1 MSSNR
6 SPSPLSSR
14 NCRNSEANS
23 TTRKSFNVNSFAR
36 PNSLINPKTSN
47 PFTPANTPAATDVN
61 KRTSVMRKSVG
72 NCSMFQDGKENHNR
86 KDAFRSPAKT
96 GSKNF
101 MAPTISA
108 ASKFTPNPS
117 PRKQILAEK
126 NDDPK
131 PVERKELV
139 LESLSVD
146 EVNLA
151 SSNDDFD
158 GIKIRPLC
166 CSPISSPIVPVTES
180 DPNPPPYDP
189 KKNFLSPRPQYLR
202 YKPNPRIE
210 FLLNQEESDV
220 TRLEESFNLSDN
232 SSSDT
237 EENEPEKE
245 PEKEA
250 EFSDDSVSSVTE
262 EKEPE
267 LVELSVCE
275 AVLEE
280 KPIDLKVEKASK
292 PRVSKG
298 FLGSKTV
305 WFVFVLFLVAC
316 FSLSFTESPP
326 IDLPIYEDVGFLEVY
341 QGSLRIAAFA
351 KESFDG
357 LVENIKKW
365 SIDQKSY
372 FFPSHNIED
381 LQFFN
386 LTTSPIQEEFQFNRR
401 VGTDYI
407 QEFEET
413 ERVEEEED
421 FEETDE
427 ESDVIDEVVIEDETD
442 EQIETETEEIVAKK
456 SNLDEVLVSK
466 LEQIDEVVIEEPISE
481 QIQSEIEDIVEE
493 KSNLDD
499 GFVSKSEA
507 IVEVESE
514 IVENDLEVK
523 SNQSMVTVCVA
534 GFFVMVMAVSTVF
547 YMKKKKTNGSQS
559 ANIVANNDSMREE
572 SGSSESNNMK
582 KGYKKHTRESLAASS
597 SSNFST
603 SDSFGSF
610 TTFERIAIKHK
621 DEVMLTPIRRS
632 SRLVKHQAAVCL

>member
-1 MSSNR
+1 
-6 SPSPLSSR
+6 
-14 NCRNSEANS
+14 
-23 TTRKSFNVNSFAR
+23 
-36 PNSLINPKTSN
+36 
-47 PFTPANTPAATDVN
+47 
-61 KRTSVMRKSVG
+61 MRKSVG
-72 NCSMFQDGKENHNR
+72 NGSMFQDGKENQNR
-86 KDAFRSPAKT
+86 KDAAFRSPAKT

-131 PVERKELV
+131 PDPKPVERKELV

-146 EVNLA
+146 EVNIA
-151 SSNDDFD
+151 SSNDDFEA
-158 GIKIRPLC
+158 IKIRPLC
-166 CSPISSPIVPVTES
+166 CSPITSPIVPVTES

-210 FLLNQEESDV
+210 FLLNKEGENDYEESEV

-237 EENEPEKE
+237 EENELEKE

-250 EFSDDSVSSVTE
+250 EFGDDSVSSVTE
-262 EKEPE
+262 EKEPKIG
-267 LVELSVCE
+267 ELSVCE

-372 FFPSHNIED
+372 FFPSHNIGD

-386 LTTSPIQEEFQFNRR
+386 LTTSHVQEEFQFNRR

-407 QEFEET
+407 HDVKEET
-413 ERVEEEED
+413 ESERVEEEED
-421 FEETDE
+421 YEEIDE

-507 IVEVESE
+507 VVEVESE
-514 IVENDLEVK
+514 IVENDLKVE

-534 GFFVMVMAVSTVF
+534 GFFVAVMAVSTVF
-547 YMKKKKTNGSQS
+547 YMNKKKTNGSQS

-572 SGSSESNNMK
+572 SGSSESNNRQ
-582 KGYKKHTRESLAASS
+582 KGYKKHKRESLAASS

-610 TTFERIAIKHK
+610 TTFERIAIKH
-621 DEVMLTPIRRS
+621 VSIYIIMLID
-632 SRLVKHQAAVCL
+632 